1 MGFGRDV
8 VLAATGRL
16 VTPTGGPTANPRTG
30 CPAGGVLCPTVRG
43 RPVQARSAGRLN
55 ITRHD
60 HPLNQNDRGPL
71 DDTKSRALSELGVSV
86 LVHPFGSSLEIA
98 VTVRAVAGAT
108 LAGLKPKVY
117 ARVVPDD
124 HRIHAFLDSLAA
136 ALTPG
141 PTHDPDAR
149 AEVELRVR
157 ALLHYVR
164 G

>member
-1 MGFGRDV
+1 MSYG
-8 VLAATGRL
+8 TGPPGAGPL
-16 VTPTGGPTANPRTG
+16 SGPTY
-30 CPAGGVLCPTVRG
+30 
-43 RPVQARSAGRLN
+43 

-86 LVHPFGSSLEIA
+86 FVRPFGSSLEVA

-136 ALTPG
+136 ALTPE

>member
-1 MGFGRDV
+1 M
-8 VLAATGRL
+8 
-16 VTPTGGPTANPRTG
+16 
-30 CPAGGVLCPTVRG
+30 
-43 RPVQARSAGRLN
+43 
-55 ITRHD
+55 
-60 HPLNQNDRGPL
+60 
-71 DDTKSRALSELGVSV
+71 KSRALSELGVSV
-86 LVHPFGSSLEIA
+86 FVRPFGSSLEIA

-136 ALTPG
+136 ALTLE
-141 PTHDPDAR
+141 PTHDPAAR

-157 ALLHYVR
+157 ALLHYLR